1 MSATTQELT
10 AEKWVEYF
18 DSIIPNIDGMLV
30 TIEVMSD
37 ELGDQVDVERLPL
50 GAIGYD
56 RKDDVLEVSVGGR
69 STRYPVLLHHFISG
83 PQTIS
88 VEESGPLSPRAILVT
103 DAGGVRTLI
112 RLFEPA
118 SLEPS

>member
-1 MSATTQELT
+1 MSTSTQEL
-10 AEKWVEYF
+10 APEAWVEYF
-18 DSIIPNIDGMLV
+18 DSVAPNLEGTLV

-37 ELGDQVDVERLPL
+37 ELGDQLDVEQLPL
-50 GAIGYD
+50 QTIGYD
-56 RKDDVLEVSVGGR
+56 AKDNMLEVAVGGR
-69 STRYPVLLHHFISG
+69 GPRYPVLLRHFISS

-88 VEESGPLSPRAILVT
+88 IEESDALRPMAILVT

-118 SLEPS
+118 EIDA